1 MTGDR
6 TESQVKTVN
15 SHNAKSNAETKVGSV
30 QGESD
35 QDDVRVIGSNLTE
48 ADELSISDDLDA
60 GGDPYNSTGQ
70 HVVLKIKQ
78 EYPD

>member
-1 MTGDR
+1 MIS
-6 TESQVKTVN
+6 EWMEWQVKTVN
-15 SHNAKSNAETKVGSV
+15 SHNAKSDAETKATSV
-30 QGESD
+30 QVEPD
-35 QDDVRVIGSNLTE
+35 QDDVRVIRSNLKE
-48 ADELSISDDLDA
+48 AEALSISDDLDA